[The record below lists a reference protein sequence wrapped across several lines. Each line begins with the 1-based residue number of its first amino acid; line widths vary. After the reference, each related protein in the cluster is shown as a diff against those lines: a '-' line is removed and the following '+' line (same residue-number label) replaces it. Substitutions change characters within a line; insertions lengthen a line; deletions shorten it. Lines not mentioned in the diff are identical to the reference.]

1 MRKLIVLAALAAG
14 LAVAT
19 SASAGGWATLGI
31 DPLPDG
37 TEAGGTWSPD
47 ITIRQHGQTP
57 LDGLTPVVSISDEDG
72 ARHEF
77 LAEPAGEP
85 GVYTADV
92 TFPAAGSW
100 HVVVE
105 SGFGDSRLTYGP
117 VSIVGDAPGGGGSRV
132 PITGLLALAATLA
145 LGAAAV
151 LGVRRLRRLT
161 PASD

>member
-14 LAVAT
+14 LTAVT
-19 SASAGGWATLGI
+19 SATAGAWATVGI

-57 LDGLTPVVSISDEDG
+57 LDGLVPLVTISDESG
-72 ARHEF
+72 ASHDF
-77 LAEPAGEP
+77 VAEPAGEP

-92 TFPAAGSW
+92 VFPGAGSW
-100 HVVVE
+100 DVVVE

-117 VSIVGDAPGGGGSRV
+117 VSVVGDAPGGGGSGV
-132 PITGLLALAATLA
+132 PTTGLLALAAAVA

-151 LGVRRLRRLT
+151 LGARRLRRLT
-161 PASD
+161 PASR

>member
-14 LAVAT
+14 LTAVT

-31 DPLPDG
+31 APLPDG

-57 LDGLTPVVSISDEDG
+57 LDGLMPFVTISDGNG
-72 ARHEF
+72 ASHEF
-77 LAEPAGEP
+77 VAEPAGEP
-85 GVYTADV
+85 GVYTAEV
-92 TFPAAGSW
+92 TFPEAGSW

-117 VSIVGDAPGGGGSRV
+117 VSVVGDAPGGGSDA
-132 PITGLLALAATLA
+132 PTAGLLALAAALA
-145 LGAAAV
+145 VGGAAV
-151 LGVRRLRRLT
+151 LGVRRLRKLT

>member
-1 MRKLIVLAALAAG
+1 MRKLIVLTALAAG
-14 LAVAT
+14 LATAA
-19 SASAGGWATLGI
+19 SASAGGWATVGI

-57 LDGLTPVVSISDEDG
+57 LDGLTPVVTISDQGG
-72 ARHEF
+72 ARHDF
-77 LAEPAGEP
+77 PAGPAGEP

-92 TFPAAGSW
+92 VFPEAGSW

-117 VSIVGDAPGGGGSRV
+117 VSIVGDAPGGGGSGV
-132 PITGLLALAATLA
+132 PTAGLLALAAALA